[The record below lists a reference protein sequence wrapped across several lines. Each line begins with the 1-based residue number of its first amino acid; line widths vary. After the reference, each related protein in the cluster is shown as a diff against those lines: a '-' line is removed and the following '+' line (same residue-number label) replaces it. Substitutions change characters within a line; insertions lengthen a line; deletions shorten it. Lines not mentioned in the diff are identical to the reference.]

1 MNMTKLLV
9 MLFTMT
15 LLGTGSAWG
24 QSRER
29 KNDLSDKPSKEARK
43 QAKELRKEGWK
54 VPGGALSLERQLDR
68 VYSMGDDNVVGTAK
82 STSDTYDAA
91 RAMAVELA
99 RVDLVSKI
107 ETRITG
113 KSSTGTTVRAGSG
126 NADSKTV
133 VTRES
138 KSFFTNRLRDVK
150 VVYEAYHTKDNGNV
164 EVEVRVMVK
173 QSELDEI
180 ADSYIRSQRD
190 RK

>member
-15 LLGTGSAWG
+15 LLGTGSAWS
-24 QSRER
+24 QSGDG
-29 KNDLSDKPSKEARK
+29 KTNLSGKPSKEARK

-54 VPGGALSLERQLDR
+54 VPGGALSLERQLDQ
-68 VYSMGDDNVVGTAK
+68 VYSMRESCVEGTAK

-91 RAMAVELA
+91 RTMAVELA
-99 RVDLVSKI
+99 RVDLANKI
-107 ETRITG
+107 EANITG

-133 VTRES
+133 INRES
-138 KSFFTNRLRDVK
+138 KSVFTNKLRNVK